1 MKRMTRN
8 KPKIGAVLLAAGA
21 SIRLGQP
28 KQLLNFRGKSLLENV
43 ISALDQS
50 EASCL
55 VVVLGGNE
63 ALIKDKLN
71 LGQVVI
77 ISNPEWQKGMSGSLK
92 SGLTYLK
99 GAYDLD
105 AVLLL
110 LADQPYV
117 DHSLLNQ
124 LIGSFKEGNKG
135 IIACS
140 YNNTLGVPCI
150 FSKKYFPMLLAL
162 SEQEGAKKIIL
173 AHREDTAIVDFPLG
187 AVDIDTWEDYESLLK
202 KE

>member
-1 MKRMTRN
+1 MTRD

-50 EASCL
+50 ETSCL

>member
-1 MKRMTRN
+1 MTRD

-50 EASCL
+50 ETSCL

-71 LGQVVI
+71 LGQVAI

>member
-1 MKRMTRN
+1 M
-8 KPKIGAVLLAAGA
+8 
-21 SIRLGQP
+21 
-28 KQLLNFRGKSLLENV
+28 ENV

-50 EASCL
+50 ETSCL

-71 LGQVVI
+71 LGQVAI